1 MSQRSIRSIPC
12 LQYFESFAHMRNE
25 EMVTGRKIKANV
37 KTKRIEMK
45 NIE

>member
-12 LQYFESFAHMRNE
+12 LQYFEFAHMRNE